1 MLCSRRLRAG
11 VKQTTYP
18 PNQKADTAQGG
29 DNVKREKRPKTLA
42 ERLTWPL
49 FFAVVAGF
57 WIWVGY
63 LVYDRL

>member
-1 MLCSRRLRAG
+1 MLCSRGLRAG

-18 PNQKADTAQGG
+18 ADQKADKAQGG
-29 DNVKREKRPKTLA
+29 DDVGRKKRPQTLA

-49 FFAVVAGF
+49 FFALVAGF

-63 LVYDRL
+63 LVYDSF

>member
-1 MLCSRRLRAG
+1 M
-11 VKQTTYP
+11 KQTTYP

-49 FFAVVAGF
+49 FFALVAAF
-57 WIWVGY
+57 WVWVGY
-63 LVYDRL
+63 LVYDSL

>member
-1 MLCSRRLRAG
+1 M
-11 VKQTTYP
+11 KQTTYP

-49 FFAVVAGF
+49 FFA
-57 WIWVGY
+57 
-63 LVYDRL
+63 LVDIYNIDPRAFVSG